1 MKIYTNKPEL
11 LNQNIFDLVLK
22 LTDNFVENIAV
33 GVQFVSSFKIKSLN
47 KKIRGIN
54 KITDVLSFPML
65 DAKKIHFLQ
74 DFDNERDPFSNEL
87 YIGDIAICL
96 CRAKK
101 QAKSFGHSVNREIS
115 FLALHGFLHLLGF
128 DHLTKRDEK
137 EMMSLAE
144 KVLASFDIKREG

>member
-54 KITDVLSFPML
+54 KVTDVLSFPML

-96 CRAKK
+96 RRAKK
-101 QAKSFGHSVNREIS
+101 QAKNFGHSVNREIS

>member
-1 MKIYTNKPEL
+1 MKIYTNKPVL

-54 KITDVLSFPML
+54 KVTDVLSFPML

-96 CRAKK
+96 RRAKK
-101 QAKSFGHSVNREIS
+101 QAKNFGHSVNREIS

>member
-11 LNQNIFDLVLK
+11 LNQNIFDLALK

-54 KITDVLSFPML
+54 KVTDVLSFPML

-96 CRAKK
+96 RRAKK

>member
-22 LTDNFVENIAV
+22 LTDNLVENVAV

-54 KITDVLSFPML
+54 KVTDVLSFPML

-96 CRAKK
+96 RRAKK
-101 QAKSFGHSVNREIS
+101 QAKNFGHSVNREIS